1 MPSLRFNCSRL
12 TGLLVLALMVA
23 LARPEAL
30 VSGAEL
36 SGLKVGEK
44 APAFELKDQSGR
56 TVKLVDLLKQGP
68 VAVVFYRS
76 ADW

>member
-1 MPSLRFNCSRL
+1 
-12 TGLLVLALMVA
+12 MVA

-36 SGLKVGEK
+36 SGFKVGEK
-44 APAFELKDQSGR
+44 VPAFELKDQSGR